1 MRPAR
6 SGLARNSDGPLAQG
20 RWFGSIRS
28 LRAGHSRCAFT
39 ALVVMGLSASASTGC
54 GARGPLDAD
63 PLSVD
68 AGSVADATVAD
79 VEVPPPAQPDA
90 GQSEPSL
97 LACGDCLTSQCS
109 SSILACI
116 EAPACRDSF
125 LCVAQDCLASGSFDL
140 GCMTKCASGDTSGL
154 LQMLDIYQ
162 CVTSTCDADCGTFL
176 QGALGG
182 LAGNGKKQRDA
193 GGPDASSASAGDEQG
208 DRASAATDRSS
219 SRILGAFSRWPELIS
234 PQPPLR

>member
-6 SGLARNSDGPLAQG
+6 SGLARNSDGPFA
-20 RWFGSIRS
+20 RGSSIPAS
-28 LRAGHSRCAFT
+28 AIFSAGSFT
-39 ALVVMGLSASASTGC
+39 ALFAVASASMSTAC

-63 PLSVD
+63 PLPVDSGSVVD
-68 AGSVADATVAD
+68 AAAAD
-79 VEVPPPAQPDA
+79 VEAAQPAPADA

-97 LACGDCLTSQCS
+97 LACGDCLASQCS

-116 EAPACRDSF
+116 QEPACRDSF

-162 CVTSTCDADCGTFL
+162 CVTSTCDPDCGTFL
-176 QGALGG
+176 EGALGALTG
-182 LAGNGKKQRDA
+182 SGKGKNRDA
-193 GGPDASSASAGDEQG
+193 GRPDASSASPGNGEEE
-208 DRASAATDRSS
+208 RESAATDRSS
-219 SRILGAFSRWPELIS
+219 SRIVGAFSRWPELVS
-234 PQPPLR
+234 PQAPTR